1 MGSLYYGND
10 TRAIDIP
17 DRVLAHLKVII
28 ATKLR
33 RGESFTIS
41 WKHQDDVAGGRTT
54 LWMHA
59 SIPVRFT
66 FDSAEVDSLD
76 TALLQRLANEAGR
89 SGGLTVDLDM
99 FDRQPDRKPE
109 RHPERQPERQRELEL
124 VGGA

>member
-1 MGSLYYGND
+1 MGSLFYGND
-10 TRAIDIP
+10 THAIDIP

-41 WKHQDDVAGGRTT
+41 WNHPDYVAGGRST

-59 SIPVRFT
+59 SIPVRFI
-66 FDSAEVDSLD
+66 FESAEADSLD
-76 TALLQRLANEAGR
+76 TGVLQRLASEAGR

-99 FDRQPDRKPE
+99 FERRPE
-109 RHPERQPERQRELEL
+109 LTL
-124 VGGA
+124 VESA

>member
-1 MGSLYYGND
+1 MGSLFYGND
-10 TRAIDIP
+10 THAIDIP

-41 WKHQDDVAGGRTT
+41 WKHQEDVPGGRTT

-66 FDSAEVDSLD
+66 FDCAEPDSLD
-76 TALLQRLANEAGR
+76 PGILQQLANEAGR

-99 FDRQPDRKPE
+99 FEQ
-109 RHPERQPERQRELEL
+109 HHELAL
-124 VGGA
+124 VKSA

>member
-1 MGSLYYGND
+1 MGSLFYGND
-10 TRAIDIP
+10 THAIDIP

-66 FDSAEVDSLD
+66 FDSAEVGFARHRACSSDSRTRRAD
-76 TALLQRLANEAGR
+76 
-89 SGGLTVDLDM
+89 
-99 FDRQPDRKPE
+99 PE
-109 RHPERQPERQRELEL
+109 
-124 VGGA
+124 V